1 MELKSIVVT
10 AAGDPRYVD
19 RLDLAFALAEAHD
32 AYITV
37 VHETPGPHDVISP
50 GRAASAAYIAARLE
64 AARDRAE
71 ALERQTLDHAKSKD
85 RPVRWVLGPGTMHE
99 TIVREALLADLTIVG
114 RSENSNFE
122 DWFRDHMV
130 DYLTR
135 VVDTPVLYAPPAGDY
150 APIGR
155 KVMIAWDGSNPAMR
169 AVRVA
174 LPILRR
180 ADTVH
185 VVSLG
190 ADDARPAPA
199 GSALIGYLAQHG
211 IAAELHGN
219 EAAETEFGG
228 ALLEM
233 ADRLDADLIVM
244 GAHSKPKLREVLF
257 GSVTR
262 TVLTTVTRPVLLS
275 G

>member
-10 AAGDPRYVD
+10 AAGDPRYLD
-19 RLDLAFALAEAHD
+19 RLDLAFALAEAH
-32 AYITV
+32 AAHIAV
-37 VHETPGPHDVISP
+37 VHVTPGPHDVLSP

-64 AARDRAE
+64 AAQDQDK
-71 ALERQTLDHAKSKD
+71 ALEQLTLDHAKSKD
-85 RPVRWVLGPGTMHE
+85 RPVRWISGTGDMHE
-99 TIVREALLADLTIVG
+99 TIVREALLADLTVVG

-135 VVDTPVLYAPPAGDY
+135 AVDTPVLYAPPTGDY
-150 APIGR
+150 APR
-155 KVMIAWDGSNPAMR
+155 FNTVMIAWDGSNPAMR
-169 AVRVA
+169 AVRVS
-174 LPILRR
+174 LPVLHK
-180 ADTVH
+180 ADSVH

-190 ADDARPAPA
+190 AADAKPARA

-211 IAAELHGN
+211 ITAELHGN
-219 EAAETEFGG
+219 EAAETEFGR
-228 ALLEM
+228 ALLKM

-257 GSVTR
+257 GSITR
-262 TVLTTVTRPVLLS
+262 TVLTNVSRPVLSS